1 MPDVTFERFGGLNLI
16 ADPQEAGAQQAI
28 SCLNVA
34 LDRNGRVRIRDGYDT
49 LYTAATENYV
59 FGLHPV
65 STGLVL
71 AATGKVRVVDLG
83 AGTSAANVSLAA
95 NGGVSFAT
103 LNSATYFTDT
113 TGTQIQ
119 KFVAPAT
126 FSSPAG
132 LAAYKGNFLAVQ
144 PLEDRLVIA
153 DASSTSKLWF
163 SDAATPETITAAN
176 NLQLTP
182 GDGQRITGMCVFGT
196 ELFVFK
202 RTKFFVFSGNST
214 DSTGG
219 SIFNYRMVDTG
230 IGVDEGAFAS
240 TSAKL
245 VATHS
250 TGVYFI
256 GADGIY
262 RTTGGAPVKISD
274 PIAPVFKG
282 SNLPIPAPFSTVL
295 ASPVASWSHLGIA
308 AGRLYAM
315 GVSAAGA
322 QLQFVMDL
330 ATGEWVV
337 HDLAVTCM
345 LDGSLVADTT
355 DAGGYRGAAIL
366 GGRAGAGLDAVVLK
380 LSDAFN
386 SDDGTGITGH
396 HQSGFYDL
404 GSQHSKRVRRWT
416 LWGSGAVNVSI
427 FTDHGTVDANTALV
441 TLGTGSAVARG
452 WHNHSYRGVLFSH
465 RIGFIGTSTVHRI
478 GASVAD
484 ERVTQ

>member
-1 MPDVTFERFGGLNLI
+1 MPDVTFERFGGLNLVQ
-16 ADPQEAGAQQAI
+16 DPQEAGAQQAI

-49 LYTAATENYV
+49 LYTAAAENYV
-59 FGLHPV
+59 VGLHPV

-95 NGGVSFAT
+95 TGGVSFAT
-103 LNSATYFTDT
+103 LNSATYFTDS

-126 FSSPAG
+126 FSAPAG

-153 DASSTSKLWF
+153 DATSTSKLWF

-202 RTKFFVFSGNST
+202 RTKFFVFYGNST

-219 SIFNYRMVDTG
+219 SIFNYRMIDTG
-230 IGVDEGAFAS
+230 IGCDEGAFAF
-240 TSAKL
+240 TSSKL
-245 VATHS
+245 VTAHS

-256 GADGIY
+256 GSDGIY

-295 ASPVASWSHLGIA
+295 SSPIASWSHLGVA
-308 AGRLYAM
+308 AGRLYAL
-315 GVSAAGA
+315 GVSSVGA

-330 ATGEWVV
+330 ATGEWTV
-337 HDLAVTCM
+337 HNLVATCV
-345 LDGSLVADTT
+345 LDGALVADTT
-355 DAGGYRGAAIL
+355 DATGYRGAAIL
-366 GGRAGAGLDAVVLK
+366 GGRTEPAFDSVILK
-380 LSDAFN
+380 MSDAFN

-452 WHNHSYRGVLFSH
+452 WLNHSYRGVLFSH

-478 GASVAD
+478 SASVAD